1 MQVNRY
7 KIAFSKMYGK
17 WQVKRRALNR
27 WTVLEEFAD
36 ESDAIKWAK
45 EN

>member
-1 MQVNRY
+1 MQVNGY

-17 WQVKRRALNR
+17 WQVKRRDLNG
-27 WTVLEEFAD
+27 WTVLEEFTND
-36 ESDAIKWAK
+36 QNAIKWAK